1 MHPANLDYP
10 ANPILSPAAAGGAV
24 TTAAEA
30 TVNIKPRSLRESL
43 CLPNE
48 QHQRGALQLR
58 NRYIATRFTRFAEPG
73 ASLSNTNEV
82 MNWAR
87 QLLDD
92 DQLRLAL
99 ELLHLALQENPQQPK
114 LWLFLLE
121 QSFLK
126 SDVVQFA
133 ELADLFLERFAGQ
146 EIVAATQPIIDAMG
160 HDMAPNDPRY
170 AHVRHKGE
178 KFMLPNWSIP
188 DSMDRDEKRQQA
200 LHRALV
206 EAMMSHVSR

>member
-1 MHPANLDYP
+1 MMLTQPITLVVLPGTTPAT
-10 ANPILSPAAAGGAV
+10 ANAQ
-24 TTAAEA
+24 
-30 TVNIKPRSLRESL
+30 PRSLRESL

-48 QHQRGALQLR
+48 QLHRGALQLR

-73 ASLSNTNEV
+73 ASLSNTDEV
-82 MNWAR
+82 INWAR
-87 QLLDD
+87 QMLDD
-92 DQLRLAL
+92 EQSRLAM

-121 QSFLK
+121 QSFLN

-146 EIVAATQPIIDAMG
+146 EIVVTTQPIIDAMG
-160 HDMAPNDPRY
+160 HDMAPQDPRY
-170 AHVRHKGE
+170 AHVRNAGE

-188 DSMDRDEKRQQA
+188 NSLDRDEKRQQA
-200 LHRALV
+200 LHRAMV